1 MADIGS
7 LVIKLAA
14 DTAEFQADLGR
25 SARLLDKHA
34 SEMKASLQQVASVA
48 RTAFAVVIGTT
59 SVAALRDFV
68 AQK

>member
-34 SEMKASLQQVASVA
+34 SDMKASLQQVAVSY
-48 RTAFAVVIGTT
+48 TH
-59 SVAALRDFV
+59 LR
-68 AQK
+68 AHET